1 MKSQNDQKV
10 AVFGQG
16 YVGLPLSIA
25 LVKAGYKVVGFDLD
39 REKIQQIRES
49 QSPIVDIG
57 NSEIQEL
64 HKSQNY
70 IATSDLQ
77 KCENST
83 VKIVCVPTPLTNES
97 TPDFYFVTKALD
109 LIGSIMNDK
118 DLVII
123 ESTIAIGSTRSLI
136 LNSLNEKA
144 KTKAISFDLVYSPER
159 IDPGSKNW
167 NLNNTPKL
175 VSGLNEA
182 SLKRG
187 CQIYSKFIKDL
198 VVCSSFEIAEAAKLL
213 ENTFRLVNIS
223 FINEF
228 SMLLRAVNIDVLEV
242 IQAAATKPYGFMQFF
257 PSVGVGGHC
266 IPVDPIYLTS
276 FADKVGFQMQTVKTA
291 VKVNNGLPDYFA
303 KLASD
308 FLGGLKNKKILI
320 VGIAFKK
327 NISDTRESSSI
338 KLLVELRKLGA
349 KVYWHDDLVQ
359 HWNGETTSEISDNY
373 DLLVLSTPHDY
384 LRLSDVTSVPI
395 LDSRGFI
402 L

>member
-308 FLGGLKNKKILI
+308 F
-320 VGIAFKK
+320 
-327 NISDTRESSSI
+327 
-338 KLLVELRKLGA
+338 
-349 KVYWHDDLVQ
+349 
-359 HWNGETTSEISDNY
+359 
-373 DLLVLSTPHDY
+373 
-384 LRLSDVTSVPI
+384 
-395 LDSRGFI
+395 
-402 L
+402 